1 MRARFINGAC
11 HKVNGERGMSQ
22 LAKSKIL
29 EEMIIEFRKKGFEI
43 PPNVMSDLKSART
56 LMKVLDADS
65 KGRGEIAPQVD
76 VYLETVEAYLITEA
90 GNLFSAEKIEA
101 WLKKLE
107 LASCDACVTVVK
119 PKEESRFIS
128 GVPRDQKWIRVQ
140 PIASL
145 PPEKLKQLIK
155 ETNLQFREEQDGHL
169 IVYGSQ
175 ENISKFVKNMTTKN
189 GQNSA

>member
-1 MRARFINGAC
+1 
-11 HKVNGERGMSQ
+11 MSQ
-22 LAKSKIL
+22 VAKSKIL

-56 LMKVLDADS
+56 LMKVMDADS
-65 KGRGEIAPQVD
+65 KGRNETAPQVD

-90 GNLFSAEKIEA
+90 GNSFSAEKVED
-101 WLKKLE
+101 WLKKLG
-107 LASCDACVTVVK
+107 LTSCDACVTVVES
-119 PKEESRFIS
+119 KEKSRFIS
-128 GVPRDQKWIRVQ
+128 GVPRDAKWIRVQ

-175 ENISKFVKNMTTKN
+175 ENIGKFVKKMTEKN
-189 GQNSA
+189 GQTSA